1 MNGAPVLAL
10 VAPDAPGI
18 PPETVVLGLPM
29 IRRTA
34 LAARRA
40 GFGRVVVADAS
51 LAAERALEGTGAELA
66 PTAPPGAARLPW
78 NVAVHVKD
86 LKELAANDT
95 DGASVGV
102 AVASAADLPRA
113 ESFLLKGL
121 VKDTEGFMSRHFDRR
136 ISLAVSRRLA
146 GTRVT
151 PNQMTLVSVAIGL
164 IGAPFFLSP
173 RPSVQV
179 IGGLLFL
186 LHSILDGCDGELAR
200 LKFLES
206 RWGGTFDFW
215 GDNVVH
221 MAVFGMMGVGLARS
235 TGRQWPLVCGATAV
249 LATAASASFVY
260 WRTMTGRKDGPL
272 FTSVAVHR
280 ETALSRVA
288 DALSRRDFI
297 YLVLIMSAFG
307 LGDWFVVSS
316 AIAVPAFFLAL
327 VAVAWNDRRIA
338 RSAS

>member
-1 MNGAPVLAL
+1 MSDAPILAL
-10 VAPDAPGI
+10 VAPDFPGI
-18 PPETVVLGLPM
+18 APETVVLGLPM
-29 IRRTA
+29 IRRAA
-34 LAARRA
+34 LSGKRA
-40 GFGRVVVADAS
+40 GFGSIVAVDAS
-51 LAAERALEGTGAELA
+51 PAAERALAGTGAEFAFTVPAGATRLA
-66 PTAPPGAARLPW
+66 W
-78 NVAVHVKD
+78 NVAVHPRD
-86 LKELAANDT
+86 LKELAA
-95 DGASVGV
+95 GATGVGV
-102 AVASAADLPRA
+102 AVASATDLRRA
-113 ESFLLKGL
+113 EAFLLKGL
-121 VKDTEGFMSRHFDRR
+121 VKDTEGFMSRHFDRK

-164 IGAPFFLSP
+164 IGAPFFLWS
-173 RPSVQV
+173 RPAIQV

-206 RWGGTFDFW
+206 RWGGTLDFW

-221 MAVFGMMGVGLARS
+221 MAVFAAMGVGLARS
-235 TGRQWPLVCGATAV
+235 TGRAWPLFCGATAV
-249 LATAASASFVY
+249 LATAASAAFVY
-260 WRTMTGRKDGPL
+260 LRTMTGSKDGPL
-272 FTSVAVHR
+272 FTSVAVR
-280 ETALSRVA
+280 QETTVSRIA

-307 LGDWFVVSS
+307 VADWFVVSS

-338 RSAS
+338 RSAA

>member
-1 MNGAPVLAL
+1 
-10 VAPDAPGI
+10 
-18 PPETVVLGLPM
+18 M

-51 LAAERALEGTGAELA
+51 PAAERALEGTGAELA

-95 DGASVGV
+95 AGASVGV

-151 PNQMTLVSVAIGL
+151 PNQMTLVSRGDRPDRRAVLPVAAPGRPGDRRRALPAPLDPRRMRRRARPPEVPGVALGRHARFLGRQRRAHGGL
-164 IGAPFFLSP
+164 RDDGRGP
-173 RPSVQV
+173 RP
-179 IGGLLFL
+179 
-186 LHSILDGCDGELAR
+186 LDRSGSGPSCAAPR
-200 LKFLES
+200 PCS
-206 RWGGTFDFW
+206 R
-215 GDNVVH
+215 
-221 MAVFGMMGVGLARS
+221 RRRRPRSS
-235 TGRQWPLVCGATAV
+235 TG
-249 LATAASASFVY
+249 
-260 WRTMTGRKDGPL
+260 GR
-272 FTSVAVHR
+272 
-280 ETALSRVA
+280 
-288 DALSRRDFI
+288 
-297 YLVLIMSAFG
+297 
-307 LGDWFVVSS
+307 
-316 AIAVPAFFLAL
+316 
-327 VAVAWNDRRIA
+327 
-338 RSAS
+338 

>member
-1 MNGAPVLAL
+1 VNGGPALVL
-10 VAPDAPGI
+10 VAPDGAAI
-18 PPETVVLGLPM
+18 PPETVVLGLPLA
-29 IRRTA
+29 RRTV
-34 LAARRA
+34 LAARKA
-40 GFGRVVVADAS
+40 GFARVAVAGAS
-51 LAAERALEGTGAELA
+51 PTLAAALEGSGAELVAEA
-66 PTAPPGAARLPW
+66 PTGALRLPW
-78 NVAVHVKD
+78 NLVTRARD
-86 LKELAANDT
+86 LRALA
-95 DGASVGV
+95 DGAAAAGV
-102 AVASAADLPRA
+102 PVASPSDLPRA
-113 ESFLLKGL
+113 ETYLLKGL
-121 VKDTEGFMSRHFDRR
+121 IKDSEGFMSRHFDRA

-173 RPSVQV
+173 RPEIQV
-179 IGGLLFL
+179 IGGVLFL

-200 LKFLES
+200 LKFQES
-206 RWGGTFDFW
+206 RFGGTLDFW
-215 GDNVVH
+215 GDNLVH
-221 MAVFGMMGVGLARS
+221 MAVFGAMGLGLARA
-235 TGRQWPLVCGATAV
+235 TGHRWPLVCGATAV
-249 LATAASASFVY
+249 IATAASASFVY

-272 FTSVAVHR
+272 FTSVAVHQ
-280 ETALSRVA
+280 ETTISRIA

-307 LGDWFVVSS
+307 VADWFVVSS